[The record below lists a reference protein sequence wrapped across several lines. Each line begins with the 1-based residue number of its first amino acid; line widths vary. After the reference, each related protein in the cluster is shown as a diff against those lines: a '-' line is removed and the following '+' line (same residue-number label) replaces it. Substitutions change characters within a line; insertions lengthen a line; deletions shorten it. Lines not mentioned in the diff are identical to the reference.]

1 MTTISSKVSAWTRR
15 KCDGKLMFP
24 RTVAAHLYE
33 IDAYDSSYSQ
43 RATFSKLIITKE
55 IIYQNEKVQINE

>member
-1 MTTISSKVSAWTRR
+1 
-15 KCDGKLMFP
+15 MFP

-33 IDAYDSSYSQ
+33 IDAYDSSILTESDIQQINNYK
-43 RATFSKLIITKE
+43 R